1 MIARDQRGN
10 DGENER
16 RDDDDRGI
24 PARKARDECLGR
36 RFLIRRLF
44 DEGENAFDRGFLV
57 GDRDAHL
64 EHASLVDAS
73 ADDLIARMCLAR
85 HGFAGQRRGVE
96 QAVALRDDAVERD
109 ALARANNDRR
119 ADLDFV
125 GEYLLLSAA
134 AQNARRIGAD
144 IHERG
149 DGAARTL
156 HRIALEPLADLV
168 EQHNGDALGVV
179 AERECADGC
188 NRHEEIFIK
197 DAPVTD
203 VHRGA
208 PEDVPADQR
217 VGGEE
222 ENHAG
227 HALLEDHPGDEKC
240 RCPADTTEHPFLLL
254 RHDGLS
260 FVEIMPRAQR
270 PARWSSRSS

>member
-1 MIARDQRGN
+1 MR
-10 DGENER
+10 
-16 RDDDDRGI
+16 
-24 PARKARDECLGR
+24 
-36 RFLIRRLF
+36 
-44 DEGENAFDRGFLV
+44 
-57 GDRDAHL
+57 
-64 EHASLVDAS
+64 
-73 ADDLIARMCLAR
+73 LAR
-85 HGFAGQRRGVE
+85 HGFAGQCRGVE

-144 IHERG
+144 IQERG
-149 DGAARTL
+149 DGAARAL
-156 HRIALEPLADLV
+156 DRIGLEPLADLV
-168 EQHNGDALGVV
+168 EQHNGDTLGVV
-179 AERECADGC
+179 AERECPDGC

-217 VGGEE
+217 IGCEE

-227 HALLEDHPGDEKC
+227 HALLEDHPGDEKR
-240 RCPADTTEHPFLLL
+240 RCPADATEHPFLLL

-260 FVEIMPRAQR
+260 FVEIMLRAQR